1 MKENM
6 QTYIHELDE
15 TDLQILRFLQENS
28 RLTTKELAQKIHLS
42 VTPTYERQ
50 RRLERL
56 GYIKGYV
63 AVLDAN
69 KMERGFMVFCSVSMK
84 QINKQIA
91 NDFRDTVAGWQEV
104 TECYN
109 ISGDGDYLL
118 KVCVSSMQKYQ
129 QFILDK
135 LGSFPY
141 ISKVSSCFVMDTLKL
156 SYGFPL

>member
-1 MKENM
+1 METN
-6 QTYIHELDE
+6 IHELDAI
-15 TDLQILRFLQENS
+15 DIQILRILQDNS

-50 RRLERL
+50 RRLERM

-69 KMERGFMVFCSVSMK
+69 KMERGFMVFCNVSMK
-84 QINKQIA
+84 QINKQID
-91 NDFRDTVAGWQEV
+91 NNFCVTVGTWNEV

-135 LGSFPY
+135 LGDFPY
-141 ISKVSSCFVMDTLKL
+141 ISRVRSFFVMDTLKL
-156 SYGFPL
+156 TYGFPM

>member
-1 MKENM
+1 ME
-6 QTYIHELDE
+6 TIIHELD
-15 TDLQILRFLQENS
+15 DLDLTILRTLQENS

-50 RRLERL
+50 RRMERL

-69 KMERGFMVFCSVSMK
+69 KLDRGFIVFCNVSMK
-84 QINKQIA
+84 QLNKQIA
-91 NDFRDTVAGWQEV
+91 QDFCTIVDEWHEV

-118 KVCVSSMQKYQ
+118 KVCVGSMQRYQ

-135 LGSFPY
+135 LGGFPH
-141 ISKVSSCFVMDTLKL
+141 IAHIRSIFVMDTLKFT
-156 SYGFPL
+156 YGLPI

>member
-1 MKENM
+1 ME
-6 QTYIHELDE
+6 TYIHELDDI
-15 TDLQILRFLQENS
+15 DLQILRIVQDNS
-28 RLTTKELAQKIHLS
+28 RLTTKELAQKIHL
-42 VTPTYERQ
+42 
-50 RRLERL
+50 LERM

-69 KMERGFMVFCSVSMK
+69 KMERGFMVFCNVSMK

-91 NDFRDTVAGWQEV
+91 NSFCETVATWNEV

-135 LGSFPY
+135 LGDFPY
-141 ISKVSSCFVMDTLKL
+141 ISQVRSFFVMDTLKL
-156 SYGFPL
+156 TYGFPM

>member
-1 MKENM
+1 METN
-6 QTYIHELDE
+6 IHELDAI
-15 TDLQILRFLQENS
+15 DIQILRILQDNS

-50 RRLERL
+50 RRLERM

-69 KMERGFMVFCSVSMK
+69 KMERGFMVFCNVSMK

-91 NDFRDTVAGWQEV
+91 NNFCVTVGTWNEV

-135 LGSFPY
+135 LGDFPY
-141 ISKVSSCFVMDTLKL
+141 ISRVRSFFVKDTLKL
-156 SYGFPL
+156 TYGFPM

>member
-1 MKENM
+1 ME
-6 QTYIHELDE
+6 TYIHELDDI
-15 TDLQILRFLQENS
+15 DLQILRIVQNNS

-50 RRLERL
+50 RRLERM

-69 KMERGFMVFCSVSMK
+69 KMERGFMVFCNVSMK

-91 NDFRDTVAGWQEV
+91 SSFRETVATWNEV
-104 TECYN
+104 TACYN

-118 KVCVSSMQKYQ
+118 KICVSSMQKYQ
-129 QFILDK
+129 QFIPSTNK
-135 LGSFPY
+135 
-141 ISKVSSCFVMDTLKL
+141 
-156 SYGFPL
+156 

>member
-1 MKENM
+1 ME
-6 QTYIHELDE
+6 TYIHELDDI
-15 TDLQILRFLQENS
+15 DLQILRIVQDNS

-50 RRLERL
+50 RRLERM

-69 KMERGFMVFCSVSMK
+69 KMERGFMVFCNVSMK

-91 NDFRDTVAGWQEV
+91 SSFRDTVATWNEV

-135 LGSFPY
+135 LGDFPY
-141 ISKVSSCFVMDTLKL
+141 ISQVRSVFVMDTLKL
-156 SYGFPL
+156 TYGFPM

>member
-1 MKENM
+1 ME
-6 QTYIHELDE
+6 TYIHELDDI
-15 TDLQILRFLQENS
+15 DLQILRIVQDNS

-50 RRLERL
+50 RRLERM

-69 KMERGFMVFCSVSMK
+69 KMERGFMVFCNVSMK

-91 NDFRDTVAGWQEV
+91 SSFRDTVATWNEV

-135 LGSFPY
+135 LGEFPY
-141 ISKVSSCFVMDTLKL
+141 IAQIRSFFVMDTLKL
-156 SYGFPL
+156 TYGFSF

>member
-1 MKENM
+1 ME
-6 QTYIHELDE
+6 TYIHELDDI
-15 TDLQILRFLQENS
+15 DLQILRIVQDNS

-50 RRLERL
+50 RRLERM

-69 KMERGFMVFCSVSMK
+69 KMERGFMVFCNVSMK

-91 NDFRDTVAGWQEV
+91 SSFRDTVATWNEV

-135 LGSFPY
+135 LCDFPY
-141 ISKVSSCFVMDTLKL
+141 ISQVRSFFVMDTLKL
-156 SYGFPL
+156 TYGFPM

>member
-1 MKENM
+1 ME
-6 QTYIHELDE
+6 TYIHELDAI
-15 TDLQILRFLQENS
+15 DLHILRILQDNS
-28 RLTTKELAQKIHLS
+28 RLTTKELALKIHLS

-69 KMERGFMVFCSVSMK
+69 KLERGFMVFCSVSMK

-91 NDFRDTVAGWQEV
+91 NDFKNTVATWPEV

-118 KVCVSSMQKYQ
+118 KICVSSMQRYQ

-135 LGSFPY
+135 LGDFPY
-141 ISKVSSCFVMDTLKL
+141 ISKVSSSFVMDTLKL
-156 SYGFPL
+156 TYGFTV

>member
-1 MKENM
+1 ME
-6 QTYIHELDE
+6 TYIHELDDI
-15 TDLQILRFLQENS
+15 DLQILRIVQDNS

-50 RRLERL
+50 RRLERM

-69 KMERGFMVFCSVSMK
+69 KMERGCMVFCNVSMK

-91 NDFRDTVAGWQEV
+91 SSFRDTVATWNEV

-135 LGSFPY
+135 LGDFPY
-141 ISKVSSCFVMDTLKL
+141 ISQVRSFFVMDTLKL
-156 SYGFPL
+156 TYGFPM

>member
-1 MKENM
+1 ME
-6 QTYIHELDE
+6 TYIHELDE
-15 TDLQILRFLQENS
+15 TDLQILRILQANS
-28 RLTTKELAQKIHLS
+28 RLTTKELAQQIHLS
-42 VTPTYERQ
+42 ITPTYERQ
-50 RRLERL
+50 RRLERM

-63 AVLDAN
+63 AVLDAY
-69 KMERGFMVFCSVSMK
+69 KMERGFMVFCNISMK
-84 QINKQIA
+84 QINKNIA
-91 NDFRDTVAGWQEV
+91 SEFHDVVGDWNEV

-141 ISKVSSCFVMDTLKL
+141 ISQVRSFFVMDTLKL
-156 SYGFPL
+156 TYGFPM

>member
-1 MKENM
+1 MESM
-6 QTYIHELDE
+6 MHELDE
-15 TDLQILRFLQENS
+15 IDLKILRILQENS
-28 RLTTKELAQKIHLS
+28 RLTTKELALKVHLS

-56 GYIKGYV
+56 GYIKSYV

-69 KMERGFMVFCSVSMK
+69 KLERGFIVFCNVSMK

-91 NDFRDTVAGWQEV
+91 NDFRETVGSWEEV

-109 ISGDGDYLL
+109 ISGDGDYML

-135 LGSFPY
+135 VGGFPF
-141 ISKVSSCFVMDTLKL
+141 ISQVRSLFVMDTLKL
-156 SYGFPL
+156 TYGLPL

>member
-129 QFILDK
+129 QSILDK

>member
-1 MKENM
+1 ME
-6 QTYIHELDE
+6 TVIHDLD
-15 TDLQILRFLQENS
+15 DIDIQILRYLQENS
-28 RLTTKELAQKIHLS
+28 RLTTKELAMKIHLS
-42 VTPTYERQ
+42 ITPTYERQ
-50 RRLERL
+50 RRLERM

-69 KMERGFMVFCSVSMK
+69 KMERGFMVFCNVSMK

-91 NDFRDTVAGWQEV
+91 NSFQETVGSWNEV

-135 LGSFPY
+135 LGDFPY
-141 ISKVSSCFVMDTLKL
+141 ISQVRSFFVMDTLKL
-156 SYGFPL
+156 MYGFPL

>member
-1 MKENM
+1 ME
-6 QTYIHELDE
+6 TIIHELDE
-15 TDLQILRFLQENS
+15 IDLQILRIVQDNS

-50 RRLERL
+50 RRLERM

-69 KMERGFMVFCSVSMK
+69 KMERGFMVFCNVSMK
-84 QINKQIA
+84 QINKKIA
-91 NDFRDTVAGWQEV
+91 SDFRDTVATWEEV

-109 ISGDGDYLL
+109 VSGSGDYLL
-118 KVCVSSMQKYQ
+118 KICVSSMQRYQ

-135 LGSFPY
+135 VGEFPY
-141 ISKVSSCFVMDTLKL
+141 IAQIRSSFVMDTLKL
-156 SYGFPL
+156 TYGFSF